1 MIEIYDSVLIE
12 SHREQLYMFSITTNY
27 KIGWDDTATFEHR
40 QYPCLH
46 HTITSSEWKELGI
59 IEGLQ
64 SSNLKDILN
73 NLSFDEATINLA
85 TPSSM
90 QFPHT
95 HGNSTVFT
103 YYINPEWK
111 NEYYGE
117 TIFYNSTLT
126 DSINSVIYKPNR
138 GILFSG
144 NIPHSIRPASHI
156 APSYRF
162 TLSMFFKDRNFIE
175 EAKNSS

>member
-1 MIEIYDSVLIE
+1 MIEIHDNVLIE
-12 SHREQLYMFSITTNY
+12 SHREQIYMFSIMTEY

-46 HTITSSEWKELGI
+46 HTLTSKEWAELDI
-59 IEGLQ
+59 INGLQ
-64 SSNLKDILN
+64 DKQLRYRLTS
-73 NLSFDEATINLA
+73 LSFDEATINLA
-85 TPSSM
+85 TPASI

-117 TIFYNSTLT
+117 TIFYDDTLA
-126 DSINSVIYKPNR
+126 DSVNSVLYKPNR
-138 GILFSG
+138 AVLFNG
-144 NIPHSIRPASHI
+144 DIPHSIRPASHI

-162 TLSMFFKDRNFIE
+162 TLSIFFKERNFIE
-175 EAKNSS
+175 EVKNSS

>member
-1 MIEIYDSVLIE
+1 MIEIYNDVLTE
-12 SHREQLYMFSITTNY
+12 NHREQLYMFSITTDY

-46 HTITSSEWKELGI
+46 HTLTPVEWKELNI

-64 SSNLKDILN
+64 DNSLKDILN
-73 NLSFDEATINLA
+73 NLTFNEATINLA
-85 TPSSM
+85 TPSSV

-95 HGNSTVFT
+95 HGNSTIFN

-126 DSINSVIYKPNR
+126 SSVASALYKPNS
-138 GILFSG
+138 GVLFSG
-144 NIPHSIRPASHI
+144 DVPHSIRPASHI

>member
-1 MIEIYDSVLIE
+1 MIEIFHNILTE
-12 SHREQLYMFSITTNY
+12 NHRDHLYMYAANAKY
-27 KIGWDDTATFEHR
+27 DIGWDDTSTFENK

-46 HTITSSEWKELGI
+46 HEVDKSSWDSLGF
-59 IEGLQ
+59 IEGIQDSTLVDKVINLQ
-64 SSNLKDILN
+64 FSK
-73 NLSFDEATINLA
+73 AVINLA
-85 TPSSM
+85 TPSSI

-95 HGNSTVFT
+95 HGGLTVIT

-111 NEYYGE
+111 KEYYGE
-117 TIFYNSTLT
+117 TIFYNDSLT
-126 DSINSVIYKPNR
+126 ESIKTALYDPN
-138 GILFSG
+138 GAILFNG

-162 TLSMFFKDRNFIE
+162 SLSVFYRQKNFIE